1 MTDLQTLAFE
11 HDGTPL
17 VGEIAMP
24 QGSGPFPAVMVMHNA
39 LGMDD
44 LLRDRARAL
53 ARLGYVA
60 VVTDMYGRGSDGF
73 RNNPKS
79 GGELMMALV
88 NAPARLRA
96 RVVAWFE
103 QIKMHPHIDAA
114 RIAAIGYCFGGQC
127 VLELARS
134 GADIKAMVSFHGLL
148 TTAKAAEKKAVR
160 GQLAIYTGAKD
171 PYAPSTDVDA
181 LREEFTHANAG
192 FQITVFNDAYHA
204 FTDPRADTMGR
215 PGIAYNKI
223 ADRVSWAG
231 MLALLEVAV

>member
-1 MTDLQTLAFE
+1 MTDLQILTFE

-17 VGEIAMP
+17 MGEVAMP
-24 QGSGPFPAVMVMHNA
+24 QGRGPFPAVMVMHNA

-44 LLRDRARAL
+44 LLRERARAL
-53 ARLGYVA
+53 ARLGYAA

-73 RNNPKS
+73 RDNPQS

-88 NAPARLRA
+88 NAPTLLRA
-96 RVVAWFE
+96 RVVAWYE
-103 QIKMHPHIDAA
+103 QIKMYSNVDAA

-134 GADIKAMVSFHGLL
+134 GADVKAMVSFHGLL
-148 TTAKAAEKKAVR
+148 TTASPAKKNAVR

-171 PYAPSTDVDA
+171 PYAPAKDVEA
-181 LREEFTHANAG
+181 LREEFTHANAH

-215 PGIAYNKI
+215 PGITYNKI

-231 MLALLEVAV
+231 MLALLDATV